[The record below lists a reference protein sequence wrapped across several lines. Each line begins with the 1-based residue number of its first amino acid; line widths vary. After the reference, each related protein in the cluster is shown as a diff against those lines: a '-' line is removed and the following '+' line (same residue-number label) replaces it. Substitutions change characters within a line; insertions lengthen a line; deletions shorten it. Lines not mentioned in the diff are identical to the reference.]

1 MGGHVFIYIG
11 YVPRMNF
18 KVILKLYLFTFEG
31 HCHKLKT
38 VVCNG

>member
-1 MGGHVFIYIG
+1 MGGHVFICIG